1 MKAHAEAWNQLV
13 NNLTR
18 EGVLHSPHVIRAM
31 KQVPRVS
38 FLPKSSHE
46 YGALDQPLPIGKG
59 QTVSAPHMVA
69 IMNEALKLEVGHQV
83 LEVGGGCGWHAATI
97 GEIVAPKET
106 PSSERGHVYT
116 VEIVAELASLA
127 RENIMRNGFG
137 DRVTVI
143 CADGSMGYPNH
154 KPYDRILVTAAAPKS
169 PPPLLQQLKI
179 GGIMVIPVGSVHL
192 FQSLIR
198 LRKKDESSFAR
209 DNLGGVAFVPLT
221 GRFGH
226 EV

>member
-1 MKAHAEAWNQLV
+1 MKGHAEAWDQLV

-18 EGVLHSPHVIRAM
+18 EGVLHSLHVIRAM

-38 FLPKSSHE
+38 FLPKSALE

-69 IMNEALKLEVGHQV
+69 IMNEALELDVGHQV

-116 VEIVAELASLA
+116 VEIVAELARLA

-143 CADGSMGYPNH
+143 CGDGSMGYDNH
-154 KPYDRILVTAAAPKS
+154 KPYDRILVTAAAPES
-169 PPPLLQQLKI
+169 PPPLLKQLKI
-179 GGIMVIPVGSVHL
+179 EGIMVIPVGSVHL

-198 LRKKDESSFAR
+198 LRKKGESSFAR